1 MRERRN
7 ERILRRLRRHL
18 ARGANKQRSHTGPD
32 GAGDDSFDEGP
43 NGRLASHAHLLAR
56 QSVQVAGALL
66 APFTGVRRL
75 LITLALST
83 IVAGVAIAD
92 EPPVPRDA
100 VLRGT
105 VETNAVREVP
115 ELKGARINRMRDES
129 LNGVRV
135 LDQTWQADGSYAD
148 VARFYD
154 RAFADALV
162 IERDHAATATGWLV
176 RLDDGTLASVTLRNT
191 QPTTIEIQRV
201 VP

>member
-1 MRERRN
+1 M
-7 ERILRRLRRHL
+7 
-18 ARGANKQRSHTGPD
+18 
-32 GAGDDSFDEGP
+32 
-43 NGRLASHAHLLAR
+43 
-56 QSVQVAGALL
+56 QVAGALL

-148 VARFYD
+148 VARFYN

-176 RLDDGTLASVTLRNT
+176 RLDDGTLGECDLAQYATDDHRDSARRSLIRCA
-191 QPTTIEIQRV
+191 PSR
-201 VP
+201 